1 MDSGF
6 QPALVVVPDDLTYL
20 VDHLRNRLKR
30 RGPVNRGFEPLPEA
44 FDWIIPTATLYL
56 ALGLSPLSMCKIGVV
71 ITPLQP
77 GHQREDVYN
86 LRQPQG

>member
-1 MDSGF
+1 MDTFLAELTNLGAIVRTLILF
-6 QPALVVVPDDLTYL
+6 VVTFFIARVINRYL
-20 VDHLRNRLKR
+20 SYRSVKGIR
-30 RGPVNRGFEPLPEA
+30 RRIN
-44 FDWIIPTATLYL
+44 PTATLYL

-77 GHQREDVYN
+77 GHQREDVCN